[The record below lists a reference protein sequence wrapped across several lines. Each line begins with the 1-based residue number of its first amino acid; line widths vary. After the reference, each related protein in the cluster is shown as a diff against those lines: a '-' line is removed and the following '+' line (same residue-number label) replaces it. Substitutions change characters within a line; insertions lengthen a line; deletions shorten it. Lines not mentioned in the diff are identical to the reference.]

1 MQFRPKLS
9 GVKNSLRWNHEAA
22 FALALAMAFLAGFL
36 LRLYLLADQA
46 FIDDEWH
53 GLYYVIGKSPA
64 WLLTHFSIP
73 GATCIPLNLYTWA
86 LGATIGW
93 SEFMLRLPSLVC
105 GLLCVV
111 VCPLLARKL
120 IGARRA
126 ALLALLLA
134 VSPLLIFYSRI
145 CRPYS
150 AVALL
155 AFTAILLAARWM
167 QSGGL
172 RPALL

>member
-1 MQFRPKLS
+1 MKFQ
-9 GVKNSLRWNHEAA
+9 LRWNRDSS
-22 FALALAMAFLAGFL
+22 FAPALAMAFLAGFF
-36 LRLYLLADQA
+36 LRLYLLADQV

-73 GATCIPLNLYTWA
+73 GATCIPLNVYTWV
-86 LGATIGW
+86 LGATTGW
-93 SEFMLRLPSLVC
+93 SDLLLRLPSLIC
-105 GLLCVV
+105 GMLCVL

-120 IGARRA
+120 IGTQRA
-126 ALLALLLA
+126 VWLGFLLA
-134 VSPLLIFYSRI
+134 VSPLLVFYSRI

-155 AFTAILLAARWM
+155 AFAALLFAARWM
-167 QSGGL
+167 QFGGA
-172 RPALL
+172 RSAVGFVVTGV